1 MSERIIGTVKWFNN
15 RKGWGFISRDEEED
29 IFVHYTGIQGDGY
42 RTLAEGQKVEFS
54 LDETDKGLQ
63 AVDVAVMET
72 IE

>member
-42 RTLAEGQKVEFS
+42 RTLAEGQQVEFS

-63 AVDVAVMET
+63 AIDVVVMET
-72 IE
+72 IQ

>member
-42 RTLAEGQKVEFS
+42 RTLAEGQQVEYS
-54 LDETDKGLQ
+54 MDETDKGLQ
-63 AVDVAVMET
+63 AVDVVVLET
-72 IE
+72 VQ

>member
-63 AVDVAVMET
+63 AVDVVVMET

>member
-42 RTLAEGQKVEFS
+42 RTLAEGQQVEFS

-63 AVDVAVMET
+63 AVDVVVMET
-72 IE
+72 IQ